1 MGRLDLPADSQA
13 MDSRDRVIAMAL
25 ASIAAV
31 LAVVVLWTRSLSNQG
46 LEALAHASL
55 PLDKALSNGRPTL
68 VEFYADW
75 CQVCHQME
83 PTMAQL
89 KQNHRGGLDLVL
101 LNVENPLWEQELEQ
115 FQVRGIPTFLF
126 YDADGSVQG
135 RAVGLLP
142 PEQLEAMVA
151 ALLQDAPLPFLNNQ
165 GVTSAIGK
173 ATPDQGTAAGP
184 RSHGERVGVPE

>member
-1 MGRLDLPADSQA
+1 MERPGLAASNQA
-13 MDSRDRVIAMAL
+13 MDSKDRVIAMAL

-55 PLDKALSNGRPTL
+55 PLDEALSNGKPTL

-89 KQNHRGGLDLVL
+89 EQTHRGALDLVL
-101 LNVENPLWEQELEQ
+101 LNVENPLWEQELDQ

-126 YDADGSVQG
+126 YNADGIVQG
-135 RAVGLLP
+135 RAIGLLP
-142 PEQLEAMVA
+142 PEQLEALVA
-151 ALLQDAPLPFLNNQ
+151 ALLRDAPLPSLNNQ
-165 GVTSAIGK
+165 GATSAIGN
-173 ATPDQGTAAGP
+173 ANPGQGSAVGP
-184 RSHGERVGVPE
+184 RSHGEGGG